1 MDIIKK
7 GISSFIFN
15 AFGSSIGFVL
25 MFIAARLLGAEEFGK
40 FNYVFGYVG
49 SFILIFCLGSSFF
62 LPKHIPLNRNP
73 AKLLSNTVSSSFI
86 LLLIS
91 FIPISIVIFYGSFS
105 LLECVLIFSLTLF
118 SVVVEH
124 AKSYNIAINKADKA
138 AKNYNFFLRIIALL
152 FFLSFF
158 FIFTESYLSL
168 IISLVFSNLI
178 FAFSFSKKY
187 YKLTK
192 PNFLLMKGSLVF
204 YFIQLTYSL
213 FGYVSKI
220 FQEKFSDYETVAL
233 LSVSIL
239 IGQIITL
246 LGTNFANVGMP
257 IFSKFYSLGDF
268 KNLKNKFQEIT
279 RINAFIILPIF
290 IFIFFNT
297 KNILLI
303 FGEEYVKGDLILR
316 LIVVGSFINSLVGPN
331 GTLLLMS
338 GKEKLEL
345 YNGFF
350 KLLTAVIITLFLG
363 PKYVWGIAFSIAF
376 TDILVNILK
385 SAQVF
390 IYFKIL
396 PFNKKDFKF
405 LLFLGIIQLIFFYL
419 MSKNFENLYFT
430 FTITIIFIIINYIF
444 SFAKSSNYDD
454 RKIYIK
460 FKNFLLKNE

>member
-15 AFGSSIGFVL
+15 ALGSSIGFIL
-25 MFIAARLLGAEEFGK
+25 MFFAARLLGAEQFGK

-62 LPKHIPLNRNP
+62 LPKQIPINRNP
-73 AKLLSNTVSSSFI
+73 ASLLSTTVSSSFI
-86 LLLIS
+86 LLLIF
-91 FIPISIVIFYGSFS
+91 FIPISIVFFYDSFS
-105 LLECVLIFSLTLF
+105 LFECILIFSLTLL

-124 AKSYNIAINKADKA
+124 AKSFNIAINKADRA
-138 AKNYNFFLRIIALL
+138 AKNYNFYIRSIALFL
-152 FFLSFF
+152 FFILFYF
-158 FIFTESYLSL
+158 FTESYLSL
-168 IISLVFSNLI
+168 MIGLLFSNLI
-178 FAFSFSKKY
+178 LVIPFVKKY
-187 YKLTK
+187 YKLSK
-192 PNFLLMKGSLVF
+192 PNILFIKGSLVF

-213 FGYVSKI
+213 FGYISKI
-220 FQEKFSDYETVAL
+220 FQEKFADYEAVAL
-233 LSVSIL
+233 LSISIL

-257 IFSKFYSLGDF
+257 VFSKFYSLGEF
-268 KNLKNKFQEIT
+268 NKLKNKFQEIT

-290 IFIFFNT
+290 IFIFFNS

-303 FGEEYVKGDLILR
+303 FGEEYASGDLILK
-316 LIVVGSFINSLVGPN
+316 LILLGSFINSIVGPN

-350 KLLTAVIITLFLG
+350 KLTIAVIVTLLLG
-363 PKYVWGIAFSIAF
+363 PKYIWGIAFSIAF

-385 SAQVF
+385 SIQVYLHF
-390 IYFKIL
+390 RIL

-405 LLFLGIIQLIFFYL
+405 LSFLGIIQLIFFYL
-419 MSKNFENLYFT
+419 LSTNFENIYFS
-430 FTITIIFIIINYIF
+430 FIMSIIFLIINYIF

-454 RKIYIK
+454 RKIYLK
-460 FKNFLLKNE
+460 FKNFLLKK